1 MAVEDFDRNIV
12 YLINFWDEK
21 VVRQFT
27 AETINVIELISINP
41 KAFQFYK
48 EQNCYAVPITKQ
60 ITLFYEFQ
68 KNEIILL
75 RFWNNYQHPSGLNL
89 KR

>member
-12 YLINFWDEK
+12 YLINFWNVK

-41 KAFQFYK
+41 QAFQFYK

-60 ITLFYEFQ
+60 ITLFYEFR

-75 RFWNNYQHPSGLNL
+75 RFWNNYQNPRGLTL